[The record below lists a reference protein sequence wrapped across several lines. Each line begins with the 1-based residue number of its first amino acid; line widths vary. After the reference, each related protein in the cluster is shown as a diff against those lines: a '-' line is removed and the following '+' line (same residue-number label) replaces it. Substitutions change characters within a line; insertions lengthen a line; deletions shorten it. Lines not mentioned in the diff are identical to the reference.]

1 MGADGISGT
10 ILDSQP
16 VIPAHARIHS
26 NFEFTTRHSRER
38 GNPEKL
44 NTCMGGLLV
53 DAHFHGHDGFSLWL
67 MGMGD
72 GDRYFTSIQD
82 SL

>member
-1 MGADGISGT
+1 
-10 ILDSQP
+10 
-16 VIPAHARIHS
+16 
-26 NFEFTTRHSRER
+26 
-38 GNPEKL
+38 
-44 NTCMGGLLV
+44 MGGLLV